1 MATVIF
7 SSDWS
12 HRQSGDIRPGESLQI
27 EYAIERLPHCRAERY
42 GQKAWSILAHLRFHP
57 SRQEQSV
64 DVSGGACQVD
74 VPADTSRI
82 ELWFNNN
89 DHTGCST
96 WDSCYG
102 QNYWLDVKAA
112 G

>member
-1 MATVIF
+1 MATVSF

-12 HRQSGDIRPGESLQI
+12 HQQSGDIRSGKPLQI
-27 EYAIERLPHCRAERY
+27 EYATERLCQCRAERY
-42 GQKAWSILAHLRFHP
+42 GQKAWSIRVNLRFHP
-57 SRQEQSV
+57 SGQEQAG
-64 DVSGGACQVD
+64 DVSSGACQVN
-74 VPADTSRI
+74 VPANTSRI
-82 ELWFNNN
+82 ELWFNNT

-96 WDSCYG
+96 WDSRYG